1 MMNYKIIAENANMII
16 NGYAFTKDEDNIR
29 VLILNNTEMAIVFN
43 KECDVLET
51 TMSDIEIR
59 IVKDYLLNN
68 LEFMEEQNAEIL

>member
-1 MMNYKIIAENANMII
+1 MMDYKTIAENANMII

-29 VLILNNTEMAIVFN
+29 VLNLNNTEMAIVFN

-59 IVKDYLLNN
+59 IVRDYLLNN
-68 LEFMEEQNAEIL
+68 LEFMEE